1 MLVLMVYILAF
12 QVPVLAKADS
22 MTVEELRDFRRH
34 VQDALAHVST

>member
-1 MLVLMVYILAF
+1 VSDAS

-34 VQDALAHVST
+34 VQEQLAHVSSLNHL